1 MSYVIRRSRSFLL
14 VALVALAALAAPRA
28 HADAPAPTSLADSAR
43 WETIAALVQQRNPD
57 LAAARGRI
65 EAAAEQAQVAAGLPD
80 PELKYEQWGV
90 PLRRPWQLGDANA
103 LMVGV
108 SQTLPAWGARAARA
122 RMAAQDDAG
131 AQAAW
136 RLRRRDLRAEARHAF
151 ADYFR
156 ADRELQLHREHVE
169 LTAKLVE
176 LARASYRAGRSAQQD
191 VLRLTLELS
200 RLHRDLAHIEQ
211 DRVSAQALLNT
222 LMDRPIDA
230 ALGPP
235 PELMPAPAHDD
246 SRDVDPARP
255 EIVQARAAVAKS
267 AAADAAARS
276 EARWPSVTLGIDY
289 MYMPFMADRHG
300 WGAKVMLNLPWLNGA
315 RAHATAASTA
325 ALTADQ
331 HALAAVQ
338 NSARYQAR
346 ESRARYDA
354 ARATFE
360 IIEQDLLPQARRN
373 FETAQAAYGTGQGDA
388 IALVDALRSYLD
400 IRLDR
405 VRSLV
410 HLDDADTELRRAS
423 GTREETP

>member
-1 MSYVIRRSRSFLL
+1 MSYVIRRSRLFLL
-14 VALVALAALAAPRA
+14 VAFAALATPRA
-28 HADAPAPTSLADSAR
+28 RADAPAPTSLADGAR
-43 WETIAALVQQRNPD
+43 WETIAALVQQRNPE

-65 EAAAEQAQVAAGLPD
+65 DAAAAQAQVAAGLPD

-136 RLRRRDLRAEARHAF
+136 LLRRRDLRAEARHAF
-151 ADYFR
+151 AEYFR

-211 DRVSAQALLNT
+211 ERVSAQALLNT

-235 PELMPAPAHDD
+235 PELMPAPAPAHDD
-246 SRDVDPARP
+246 RRDADPARP
-255 EIVQARAAVAKS
+255 EVVQARAAVAKS
-267 AAADAAARS
+267 AAAAAAARS

-300 WGAKVMLNLPWLNGA
+300 WGAKVMFNLPWLNGA
-315 RAHATAASTA
+315 RAQATAASTA
-325 ALTADQ
+325 TLTADQ
-331 HALAAVQ
+331 HALAAIQ

-346 ESRARYDA
+346 DSRARYDA

-373 FETAQAAYGTGQGDA
+373 FETAQAGYGTGQGDA
-388 IALVDALRSYLD
+388 ITLVDALRSYLD